1 MKNALEIFTEWVKEN
16 IKSTG
21 DFYCELYERLTNK
34 EEYTIFINLRQV
46 TLWLNERYHEAAEA
60 QWNNLLLAINKIY
73 DKINELCVE
82 SKENADLLEEVKKL
96 IKYIDCYMI
105 DIWFPPN
112 AQNQYDLVKKLI
124 ELQESRPND

>member
-60 QWNNLLLAINKIY
+60 QWNNLLLA
-73 DKINELCVE
+73 
-82 SKENADLLEEVKKL
+82 
-96 IKYIDCYMI
+96 M
-105 DIWFPPN
+105 
-112 AQNQYDLVKKLI
+112 
-124 ELQESRPND
+124 